1 MKDGSERRA
10 YRKSPGRQYGYDYDP
25 LHSQNDNRTGQ
36 TGRFDSSLAS
46 ERSSTQLE
54 TSART
59 TTGLLGPRPDPRRAR
74 QILRQNILSSKSRT
88 TTGLL
93 EHAPQKIERYSDQLV
108 PFEDRDGSEEPED
121 PTLYRNR
128 RAHNN
133 RPIQRYTPVRE
144 RYPDVDEDVVEGKRD
159 DHEMEYIDPDLG
171 YEEEDPL
178 ELRVAPGSTGRAKSP
193 APRTSGLDA
202 HRTSELDYDE
212 DEEDVEEE
220 QPQQQRKQKKKG
232 VSRRKLLL
240 GGIILGGATVA
251 AIELG
256 PKIPQALEE
265 LGVNVEHQI
274 SDAFNKGFS
283 AGADAVRKDFVN
295 ALDNLEGVSLDG
307 AIGAAQLTRTAYDVF
322 VNPIV
327 TLAATVT
334 GDFLKV
340 TLSALITGRGWLQ
353 AIQHDS
359 PTLAALQ
366 NVLETWVTQV
376 SKMPMQL
383 QAITDTDLDGAQSYL
398 RALKRKIAAEQAI
411 LNGAAKATPTPSAKS
426 TPKPNST
433 GTSTPNH

>member
-1 MKDGSERRA
+1 MIKDRSERRA

-25 LHSQNDNRTGQ
+25 LHSQNDNKIGQ
-36 TGRFDSSLAS
+36 TGRTDSSQVG

-93 EHAPQKIERYSDQLV
+93 EQAPQKIERHSDQLV
-108 PFEDRDGSEEPED
+108 PFEDVDGFEEPED
-121 PTLYRNR
+121 PTLYSNR
-128 RAHNN
+128 RARNI

-144 RYPDVDEDVVEGKRD
+144 RHPDVDEDVEEGQWDER
-159 DHEMEYIDPDLG
+159 EMEYLDPDLG

-178 ELRVAPGSTGRAKSP
+178 DRRVVSPTAGRAKSP
-193 APRTSGLDA
+193 APRTAGLDPR
-202 HRTSELDYDE
+202 RTSDLDY
-212 DEEDVEEE
+212 EEDVEEE
-220 QPQQQRKQKKKG
+220 EPQQQRKQKKKG

-240 GGIILGGATVA
+240 GGIILGGAAVA
-251 AIELG
+251 AVELG
-256 PKIPQALEE
+256 PKIPQALEQ
-265 LGVNVEHQI
+265 LGVNAEHQI
-274 SDAFNKGFS
+274 EDAFNKGFS

-366 NVLETWVTQV
+366 SVLETWVSQV
-376 SKMPMQL
+376 SKLPMQL
-383 QAITDTDLDGAQSYL
+383 QAITDSDLDGAQSYL

-411 LNGAAKATPTPSAKS
+411 LNGTAKPTPTPSAKS

-433 GTSTPNH
+433 GTSTPSH